1 MMWMDYTRT
10 HLKLKERSVPLKAN
24 GVISLIFT
32 ELSAVCLCLKLTI
45 ELLWPLALYPSIYE
59 VLKAEIILLLL

>member
-10 HLKLKERSVPLKAN
+10 HLKLKERSVLLKAY
-24 GVISLIFT
+24 GVISLVFT

-59 VLKAEIILLLL
+59 VLKAKIILLLL